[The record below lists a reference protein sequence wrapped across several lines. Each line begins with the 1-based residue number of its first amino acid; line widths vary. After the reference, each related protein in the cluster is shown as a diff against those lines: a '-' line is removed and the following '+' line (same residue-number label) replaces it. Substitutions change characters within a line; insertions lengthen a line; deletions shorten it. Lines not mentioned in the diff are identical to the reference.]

1 MCIFNQLTELLNEI
15 FSYYILFYLVG
26 ASAEMPSVR
35 WSRDDLIFWLES
47 IIWFESTTSK
57 NVGIFN
63 IPKIAH
69 WLCSESLS
77 VWLCPGKTTACMLMR
92 SFYISNRISCDVCC
106 LVCSVCCADCTSYY
120 IPAQF
125 LRRPTYFQSPPW
137 PPLPDEQRWKSSR
150 FTAIKQNAQEFVFH
164 FRLSL
169 SHGCVPSAL
178 WSSSEW
184 EWSHSL
190 RCAFLAPTH
199 TQSSSLAGMGAVCEY
214 AIASIVN
221 TSIWAESLTYTTLFA
236 RTLASI
242 FDTPRQSKS
251 QCGWWS
257 VRSFALLFMPAFA
270 VVASCIPAPNV

>member
-106 LVCSVCCADCTSYY
+106 LVCSLCVCRLHVLLHSCSILETTDIFPEPAMAAITRRTKVEIVTVHCHKTECTRICIS
-120 IPAQF
+120 F
-125 LRRPTYFQSPPW
+125 
-137 PPLPDEQRWKSSR
+137 SS
-150 FTAIKQNAQEFVFH
+150 F
-164 FRLSL
+164 SL
-169 SHGCVPSAL
+169 AWL
-178 WSSSEW
+178 
-184 EWSHSL
+184 
-190 RCAFLAPTH
+190 CAFCLVEFEWVRMIAFTSLCFFGSNAHTIVVVSGNGCRMWVRDREHRQYINLGRISDLHHIVRTH
-199 TQSSSLAGMGAVCEY
+199 
-214 AIASIVN
+214 
-221 TSIWAESLTYTTLFA
+221 A
-236 RTLASI
+236 R
-242 FDTPRQSKS
+242 
-251 QCGWWS
+251 
-257 VRSFALLFMPAFA
+257 
-270 VVASCIPAPNV
+270 